1 MSQSKINSFCLLYR
15 VTRCEQG
22 GQLCIKYSA
31 VKIASWVVQPT
42 LPCFTNGDWYFFLLI
57 HYRIGPIAVDIFL
70 ETTTKEETEKPD
82 SIHQPSDFRARKTIL
97 VPKILVTGRSRRN
110 CCSTRIVKRT
120 GKFIKSPYIVQYKKY
135 EFEIFT
141 GDHVVS
147 KPTSQIKTGY
157 GRTAKRCGMY
167 FTNHASCPS
176 PSSRCRPPPPSGCRR
191 RRGLP
196 NLGLSKCSGGRRGCL
211 QIQFFRFASFTS
223 STFHLKFASLT
234 CSRTFSRR
242 RRSSAWAS
250 RKLNQS
256 Y

>member
-42 LPCFTNGDWYFFLLI
+42 LPGFTNGDWYFFLLI

-120 GKFIKSPYIVQYKKY
+120 GQFK
-135 EFEIFT
+135 T
-141 GDHVVS
+141 LNNLVV
-147 KPTSQIKTGY
+147 GW
-157 GRTAKRCGMY
+157 
-167 FTNHASCPS
+167 
-176 PSSRCRPPPPSGCRR
+176 
-191 RRGLP
+191 LD
-196 NLGLSKCSGGRRGCL
+196 
-211 QIQFFRFASFTS
+211 FFRPS
-223 STFHLKFASLT
+223 
-234 CSRTFSRR
+234 C
-242 RRSSAWAS
+242 RSWNAMHSW
-250 RKLNQS
+250 LLINV
-256 Y
+256 